1 MLAPGGAMYFATRKT
16 KKKNKQMKNAVC
28 ALALTTLHCKI
39 WGCFPCV
46 QTYYAGRVAARIIY
60 S

>member
-1 MLAPGGAMYFATRKT
+1 MLAPGGAMYFTTRKT
-16 KKKNKQMKNAVC
+16 KKNKQMKNAVC
-28 ALALTTLHCKI
+28 ALALTTLHCEI

-46 QTYYAGRVAARIIY
+46 QTNYAGRVAARIIY